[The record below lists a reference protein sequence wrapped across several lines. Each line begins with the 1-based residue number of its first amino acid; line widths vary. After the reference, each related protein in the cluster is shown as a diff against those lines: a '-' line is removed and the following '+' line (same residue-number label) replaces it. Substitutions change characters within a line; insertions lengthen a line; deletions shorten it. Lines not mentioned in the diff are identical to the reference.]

1 MLSMNKKI
9 ISKTQIDQRLG
20 CNDWLDVISYAMST
34 EQLARNSQTTQVDF
48 DTDNKNSIRSNKVDI
63 NVLMDKVRAEKKKEK
78 KENLIFFS
86 LISSVILVTAV
97 IASF

>member
-1 MLSMNKKI
+1 
-9 ISKTQIDQRLG
+9 
-20 CNDWLDVISYAMST
+20 MST
-34 EQLARNSQTTQVDF
+34 EQLTKNSDPPQVDYL
-48 DTDNKNSIRSNKVDI
+48 DNNKNPIRSQKVDI

-97 IASF
+97 LASF

>member
-1 MLSMNKKI
+1 MINSI
-9 ISKTQIDQRLG
+9 
-20 CNDWLDVISYAMST
+20 MST
-34 EQLARNSQTTQVDF
+34 EQLIKNSDTSQVNFLDN
-48 DTDNKNSIRSNKVDI
+48 NKNSIKSQKVDI

-78 KENLIFFS
+78 KENIIFFS

>member
-1 MLSMNKKI
+1 MI
-9 ISKTQIDQRLG
+9 YY
-20 CNDWLDVISYAMST
+20 VMST
-34 EQLARNSQTTQVDF
+34 EQLARNSETPQVDF
-48 DTDNKNSIRSNKVDI
+48 VAENKNPIRSGKVDI
-63 NVLMDKVRAEKKKEK
+63 NVLMDKVIAEKKKEK

>member
-1 MLSMNKKI
+1 MEF
-9 ISKTQIDQRLG
+9 
-20 CNDWLDVISYAMST
+20 VA
-34 EQLARNSQTTQVDF
+34 E
-48 DTDNKNSIRSNKVDI
+48 NKNPIRSNKVDI

>member
-1 MLSMNKKI
+1 
-9 ISKTQIDQRLG
+9 
-20 CNDWLDVISYAMST
+20 MST
-34 EQLARNSQTTQVDF
+34 EQIARNS
-48 DTDNKNSIRSNKVDI
+48 DTPQAEFLDNNKNPIKSQKVDI

>member
-1 MLSMNKKI
+1 
-9 ISKTQIDQRLG
+9 
-20 CNDWLDVISYAMST
+20 MST
-34 EQLARNSQTTQVDF
+34 EQLA
-48 DTDNKNSIRSNKVDI
+48 KNSDTTETDFLNNKKNPIKSQKVDI

>member
-1 MLSMNKKI
+1 
-9 ISKTQIDQRLG
+9 
-20 CNDWLDVISYAMST
+20 MST
-34 EQLARNSQTTQVDF
+34 EQLA
-48 DTDNKNSIRSNKVDI
+48 KNSDTTATDFLNNKKNPIKSQKVDI

>member
-1 MLSMNKKI
+1 MIKLI
-9 ISKTQIDQRLG
+9 
-20 CNDWLDVISYAMST
+20 MST
-34 EQLARNSQTTQVDF
+34 EQLSKNS
-48 DTDNKNSIRSNKVDI
+48 DTSHVEFLNINKNPVRSQKVDI

-97 IASF
+97 LASF

>member
-1 MLSMNKKI
+1 MI
-9 ISKTQIDQRLG
+9 YY
-20 CNDWLDVISYAMST
+20 VMST
-34 EQLARNSQTTQVDF
+34 EQLARNSETPQVDF
-48 DTDNKNSIRSNKVDI
+48 VAENKNPIRSGKVDI

>member
-1 MLSMNKKI
+1 
-9 ISKTQIDQRLG
+9 
-20 CNDWLDVISYAMST
+20 MST
-34 EQLARNSQTTQVDF
+34 EQLTNNSDTPQVDYL
-48 DTDNKNSIRSNKVDI
+48 DNNKNPIRSQKVDI

-78 KENLIFFS
+78 KENLIFFI

>member
-1 MLSMNKKI
+1 MFYYI
-9 ISKTQIDQRLG
+9 
-20 CNDWLDVISYAMST
+20 MST
-34 EQLARNSQTTQVDF
+34 EQLARNSQTPQVEFADE
-48 DTDNKNSIRSNKVDI
+48 NKNLNRSNKVDI

>member
-1 MLSMNKKI
+1 VPN
-9 ISKTQIDQRLG
+9 KTQFDQLIG
-20 CNDWLDVISYAMST
+20 CNDSVTMINYHMST
-34 EQLARNSQTTQVDF
+34 EQLARNSNTPQVEF
-48 DTDNKNSIRSNKVDI
+48 TDEVKNPIRTNKVDI

>member
-1 MLSMNKKI
+1 
-9 ISKTQIDQRLG
+9 
-20 CNDWLDVISYAMST
+20 MST
-34 EQLARNSQTTQVDF
+34 EQLTNNSDTPQVDYL
-48 DTDNKNSIRSNKVDI
+48 DNNKNPIRSQKVDI

-86 LISSVILVTAV
+86 LISSVILATAV

>member
-1 MLSMNKKI
+1 
-9 ISKTQIDQRLG
+9 
-20 CNDWLDVISYAMST
+20 MST
-34 EQLARNSQTTQVDF
+34 EQLIKNSDTPQVDYL
-48 DTDNKNSIRSNKVDI
+48 DNNKNPIRSQKVDI

-97 IASF
+97 LASF

>member
-1 MLSMNKKI
+1 
-9 ISKTQIDQRLG
+9 
-20 CNDWLDVISYAMST
+20 MST
-34 EQLARNSQTTQVDF
+34 EQLIKNSDTPQVDYL
-48 DTDNKNSIRSNKVDI
+48 DNNKNPIRSQKVDI

>member
-1 MLSMNKKI
+1 
-9 ISKTQIDQRLG
+9 
-20 CNDWLDVISYAMST
+20 MST
-34 EQLARNSQTTQVDF
+34 EQLSRNSDTPQVDF
-48 DTDNKNSIRSNKVDI
+48 LDNNKNPIRSQKVDI
-63 NVLMDKVRAEKKKEK
+63 NILMDKVRAEKKKEK

>member
-1 MLSMNKKI
+1 
-9 ISKTQIDQRLG
+9 
-20 CNDWLDVISYAMST
+20 MST
-34 EQLARNSQTTQVDF
+34 EQLTKNSDTPQVDYL
-48 DTDNKNSIRSNKVDI
+48 DNNKNPIRSQKVDI
-63 NVLMDKVRAEKKKEK
+63 NILMDKVRAEKKKEK